1 MLRVLGRRK
10 RCLHRTLRGFC
21 AVSKIVDSGS
31 FAESDR
37 FIIIINAKRSV
48 DEIVNEFL
56 ILLVELFIEWILLLV
71 FRWILLDFF
80 NV

>member
-10 RCLHRTLRGFC
+10 RCLHRTLRGFG
-21 AVSKIVDSGS
+21 AVSKIDSGS

-37 FIIIINAKRSV
+37 FIIIIKVRRSV

-56 ILLVELFIEWILLLV
+56 ILLVELFIEWIPLLV
-71 FRWILLDFF
+71 LRWILLYFF